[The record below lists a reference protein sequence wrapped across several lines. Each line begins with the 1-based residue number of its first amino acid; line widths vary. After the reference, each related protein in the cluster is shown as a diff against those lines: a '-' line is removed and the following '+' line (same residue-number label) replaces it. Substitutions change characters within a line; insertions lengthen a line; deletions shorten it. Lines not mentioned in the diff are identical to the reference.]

1 MIDVALA
8 ATAAALGAVLG
19 LTADRL
25 STRWPAHEPDYARRW
40 PDWRTAVVALIG
52 AGVGAGLVMR
62 WSEPRDLIILGVYAA
77 VLIVLLAIDLDQR
90 LLPDLLTLPLV
101 VFTAA
106 VLALDSSPLLDDKS
120 LGQASGVAA
129 AILTPGLLFVT
140 DRVLRGEL
148 GGGDLKLAVSIGL
161 MSGVALTFAGLLVAS
176 LVFAG
181 VLLLLMAM
189 RRIGLRS
196 AVPFGPMLILG
207 AFAAVLLG

>member
-1 MIDVALA
+1 MTDVALA
-8 ATAAALGAVLG
+8 AIAAALGAVLG
-19 LTADRL
+19 LAADRL
-25 STRWPAHEPDYARRW
+25 STRWPAHEPGYVRRW
-40 PDWRTAVVALIG
+40 PDWRTAVVVLIG

-62 WSEPRDLIILGVYAA
+62 WSEPRDLIVLGVYSA
-77 VLIVLLAIDLDQR
+77 VLIVLLATDLDQR

-101 VFTAA
+101 VFTA
-106 VLALDSSPLLDDKS
+106 VVVALDWSPLLDDKS

-161 MSGVALTFAGLLVAS
+161 MSGVALTLTGLLVAS

-181 VLLLLMAM
+181 VLLLLMAI

-207 AFAAVLLG
+207 AFAAALLG

>member
-1 MIDVALA
+1 MTDVALA

-40 PDWRTAVVALIG
+40 PDWRTAVVIVIG

-62 WSEPRDLIILGVYAA
+62 WNEPRDLVVLGVYAA

-90 LLPDLLTLPLV
+90 LLPDLLTLPLI
-101 VFTAA
+101 VFTAT
-106 VLALDSSPLLDDKS
+106 VLVLDWSPLLADKS

-140 DRVLRGEL
+140 DRVIGGEL
-148 GGGDLKLAVSIGL
+148 GGGDLKLALSIGL
-161 MSGVALTFAGLLVAS
+161 MSGVALTLAGLLVAS

-207 AFAAVLLG
+207 AFAAALLG

>member
-1 MIDVALA
+1 MTEVTLA

-19 LTADRL
+19 LAADRL
-25 STRWPAHEPDYARRW
+25 STRWPDHEPGYARRW
-40 PDWRTAVVALIG
+40 PDWRTAVVVLIG
-52 AGVGAGLVMR
+52 GGVGAGLVMR
-62 WSEPRDLIILGVYAA
+62 WSEPRDLIVLGVYAA
-77 VLIVLLAIDLDQR
+77 VLIVLLATDLDQR

-106 VLALDSSPLLDDKS
+106 VVALDWSPLLDDKS

-140 DRVLRGEL
+140 DRVLGGEL
-148 GGGDLKLAVSIGL
+148 GGGDIKLAVSIGL

-207 AFAAVLLG
+207 AFAAALLG